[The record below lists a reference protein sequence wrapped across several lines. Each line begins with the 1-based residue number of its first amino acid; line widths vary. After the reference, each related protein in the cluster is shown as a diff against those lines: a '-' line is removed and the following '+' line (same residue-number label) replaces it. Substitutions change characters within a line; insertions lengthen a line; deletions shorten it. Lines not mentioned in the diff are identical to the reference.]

1 MPEATKEERRKAPRV
16 LPEKTRDHLKAGRD
30 EIRQG
35 MEGLF
40 PPEFLDH
47 NRRARKQFLLAARSL
62 IDYAL
67 ERTEEPRE
75 S

>member
-1 MPEATKEERRKAPRV
+1 MTDAESKEGRKAPRV
-16 LPEKTRDHLKAGRD
+16 LPEKTRDHLRAGRD

-47 NRRARKQFLLAARSL
+47 NRRARKEFLLAARSL

-67 ERTEEPRE
+67 ERTEEPRK